1 MKNLVTVLTTSLI
14 CLLLSVPS
22 FAADIAGRVIMAKG
36 QVSAIDAEGV
46 ERALKRRD
54 KVFNTDTI
62 KTGNNGQI
70 QVRFIDKA
78 LLAIKPNS
86 TMVIEAYQ
94 FKDEAQQKD
103 DKVLMKLVEG
113 GFRTLSGTI
122 GKGNKAAY
130 EVKTP
135 VASIGIRGTHY
146 EVELVNSEMFLAVW
160 DGAVDLFVDGQSPVG
175 FGSSEDF
182 MFGSVSPKGGVKQLL
197 SAPEIFSKKEGGS
210 EGSDSSE
217 GESDSSSD
225 EGESD
230 EGSEE
235 DSSEESGNESKDGS
249 EENKAAEADN
259 KDTGSETS
267 NPPAEAPKNESPAPS
282 VNPVD
287 NDEKISKLSE
297 ETCETN
303 KELCEQVCAADDGKC
318 GDIGLKP
325 TFKTEDIR
333 FSDSEYQLLVSNTST
348 TRSYAAGGDKG
359 FHTLTFTNSDDEI
372 FVITMATENK
382 TQTVRIDDTTQV
394 NIDIPFPIYSS
405 PNNFSVDGV
414 LRGSGTAPTKF
425 DLPDYN
431 GGAMTNV
438 SWGEWTSTA
447 DQPFRYFDE
456 KNKDTF
462 ESFSETLYWLDV
474 QPLDSKGMDSLRSSV
489 LAGAA
494 ANSNAI
500 LTFDGYS
507 GGLSLQG
514 SSSKGA
520 VSAASMASI
529 NFNLTT
535 GEINGGH
542 IDVNAGTSYWF
553 APIKGGI
560 LNGSE
565 FAGVIEG
572 GNLSDATGTGIINCT
587 ACVNGNI
594 GGSFF
599 NPDNSNAVSRD
610 NIAIGGFL
618 SLVATQGDLKENLS
632 GVFIWTRPQ
641 P

>member
-1 MKNLVTVLTTSLI
+1 MKNLVKVLTTSLI
-14 CLLLSVPS
+14 CLLLSAPS

-36 QVSAIDAEGV
+36 QVSAIDSEGI

-94 FKDEAQQKD
+94 FKDEAQQQD

-160 DGAVDLFVDGQSPVG
+160 DGAVDLFVDGQNPVG
-175 FGSSEDF
+175 FGANEDF

-197 SAPEIFSKKEGGS
+197 SAPEIFSKKES
-210 EGSDSSE
+210 GSDNGDGEE
-217 GESDSSSD
+217 GEGDSDSD
-225 EGESD
+225 EGDESE
-230 EGSEE
+230 EGSEDE
-235 DSSEESGNESKDGS
+235 SSEESGDESSEDSKGS
-249 EENKAAEADN
+249 GSDN
-259 KDTGSETS
+259 KDSGSDSST
-267 NPPAEAPKNESPAPS
+267 PPAEAPKNDSPAPS

-287 NDEKISKLSE
+287 NDDKISTLSE

-303 KELCEQVCAADDGKC
+303 KELCEQICAADDGKC

-348 TRSYAAGGDKG
+348 KRTYAAGGDKG
-359 FHTLTFTNSDDEI
+359 FHTLTFTNSDNEM
-372 FVITMATENK
+372 FVVTMATENK
-382 TQTVRIDDTTQV
+382 TQTVRIDDTTQID
-394 NIDIPFPIYSS
+394 IDIPFPIYNS
-405 PNNFSVDGV
+405 PNNFSIDGV
-414 LRGSGTAPTKF
+414 LRGSGILPTKF

-431 GGAMTNV
+431 GVAMTNV
-438 SWGEWTSTA
+438 SWGEWSSTA
-447 DQPFRYFDE
+447 DKPFRYFDE
-456 KNKDTF
+456 KNKDTS
-462 ESFSETLYWLDV
+462 ESFSETIYWVDV
-474 QPLDSKGMDSLRSSV
+474 QPLDSKDMDSLRSSV
-489 LAGAA
+489 AA
-494 ANSNAI
+494 VATANTDAV

-520 VSAASMASI
+520 ISASSMSTI

-542 IDVNAGTSYWF
+542 IEVNAGTSYWF
-553 APIKGGI
+553 APIKGGL
-560 LNGSE
+560 LNGSQ
-565 FAGVIEG
+565 FAGVIEA
-572 GNLSDATGTGIINCT
+572 GNLNDSASTGIINCT
-587 ACVNGNI
+587 ACVNGTI

-599 NPDNSNAVSRD
+599 NPDGSNAVSKD